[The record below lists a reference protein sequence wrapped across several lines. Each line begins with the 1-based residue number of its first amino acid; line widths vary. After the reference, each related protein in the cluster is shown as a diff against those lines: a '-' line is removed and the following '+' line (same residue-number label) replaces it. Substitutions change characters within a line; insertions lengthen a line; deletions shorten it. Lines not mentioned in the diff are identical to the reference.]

1 MSPIHLI
8 HPRRSPRRSA
18 AVLAALFLATGS
30 ANLPAAQGGTGGI
43 EDTPVTIK
51 ELNVEDAIREFKT
64 FQQTL
69 SKYREEIGAGRE
81 VARETAQIL
90 NELRATATEANQFN
104 EGPILEAVGSYVEEV
119 LAKQVGLVDFLESQR
134 YRIAYYANKMA
145 SSVRPEELAILFGT
159 EDQNDAAIGVH
170 VTNLDAAERAVADF
184 VDKLPKGQF
193 DKETFRPSRTMP
205 QETRQQLDAI
215 LFAYQQQKD
224 ALELAKKRLQLVR
237 AAHRNPQGEDLEFNS
252 DLLVGQMFGSL
263 DRIRLQMSMDLI
275 YLEQLLA
282 GYARSS
288 RTQDIF
294 EAFQNLVAMQGD
306 LEGPSPELS
315 GVLDWLQ
322 DTSIRRITMGA
333 SGMRG
338 AGGLDIPRYS
348 DTLREAYLGARGG
361 E

>member
-1 MSPIHLI
+1 MSPSRP
-8 HPRRSPRRSA
+8 PRTPLRSRA
-18 AVLAALFLATGS
+18 LLAALLLAAGPS
-30 ANLPAAQGGTGGI
+30 SLPAAQGEI

-51 ELNVEDAIREFKT
+51 ELNVEDAIREFKS
-64 FQQTL
+64 FQETL
-69 SKYREEIGAGRE
+69 GKYREEIGLGRE

-90 NELRATATEANQFN
+90 NELRNTATEANNFN

-134 YRIAYYANKMA
+134 YRIAYYANRMA

-159 EDQNDAAIGVH
+159 EAQNDAAIGIH
-170 VTNLDAAERAVADF
+170 VTSLDTSERAVADF
-184 VDKLPKGQF
+184 VDKLPSGQF
-193 DKETFRPSRTMP
+193 DRETFRPSRTMP
-205 QETRQQLDAI
+205 QETRQQLDAL

-224 ALELAKKRLQLVR
+224 GLELAKKRLQLVR
-237 AAHRNPQGEDLEFNS
+237 AAQRNPQGEDLEFNS

-333 SGMRG
+333 SGMRTP
-338 AGGLDIPRYS
+338 GGLDIPRYS
-348 DTLREAYLGARGG
+348 DTLREAYLGARGN